1 MSEIDIEA
9 ILSKIPIFEEIL
21 ILLDHVKNMFLND
34 MKNVLEK
41 TKNDDDWAIVS
52 NFIEQNTTSDPSVL
66 SLLIVRSSKKPDI
79 LKDESQKL
87 INHFL
92 FVKKKTLFYQ

>member
-1 MSEIDIEA
+1 MSWKKQKMMMIGSC
-9 ILSKIPIFEEIL
+9 L
-21 ILLDHVKNMFLND
+21 
-34 MKNVLEK
+34 
-41 TKNDDDWAIVS
+41 S